1 MAQNNKFKRILLPG
15 VLSAS
20 LLLTACGSDEDEGTA
35 EAVDPNAEETSQ
47 DNLVDDLESETVA
60 DGEESV
66 DMDALESEPEGAE
79 ESPESEPE
87 ETEESP
93 EAEAERVEAEALE
106 AERQAELD
114 AALNGSDSEDEAV
127 EGDELGSEAIAEENG
142 LGLDEDGLS
151 GDKAEVLEIPNA
163 STLVIDRGDG
173 EETVRMMHVSVG
185 EAWVD
190 DPVKGYEAFEY
201 VRDNTLLL
209 EGGTN
214 ETFRVETVGTGS
226 DGVEVVHAT
235 ISNGTVQ
242 LNLGEELLGK
252 GLAEFIPEE
261 GLEHPKTDAM
271 KAAHDKAVEE
281 KIGRYAE

>member
-1 MAQNNKFKRILLPG
+1 MAQNNKFKRMLLPG

-20 LLLTACGSDEDEGTA
+20 LLLTACGSDEDEETA

-47 DNLVDDLESETVA
+47 DNLVDDLESETAA
-60 DGEESV
+60 DEEESV
-66 DMDALESEPEGAE
+66 DMSELESEP
-79 ESPESEPE
+79 EPE

-93 EAEAERVEAEALE
+93 EAEAERAEAEALE

-114 AALNGSDSEDEAV
+114 AALNGDDSEDEAV

-142 LGLDEDGLS
+142 LGLDEDGLR

-163 STLVIDRGDG
+163 STLIIDRGDG
-173 EETVRMMHVSVG
+173 KETVRMMHVSVG

-214 ETFRVETVGTGS
+214 DTFRVETVGMGS

-252 GLAEFIPEE
+252 GLGEFIPEE
-261 GLEHPKTDAM
+261 GLEHPKTEAM
-271 KAAHDKAVEE
+271 KAAHDKAVKE